1 MENKKNYKNHSSSN
15 LEQIKPKLIKR
26 DIKIISNK
34 KENIIPSAFNIN
46 KEIKKNNLSQNINES
61 NSKNKNKKIIFKNNK
76 NNLIKNN

>member
-46 KEIKKNNLSQNINES
+46 KEIKK
-61 NSKNKNKKIIFKNNK
+61 K
-76 NNLIKNN
+76 